1 MRLAIFGGTGRVGR
15 RLLEYAAREGHALT
29 ALARDP
35 AKLPV
40 GITIHAVRGDSTDLA
55 AVRQT
60 IEGADVVLSALGGA
74 GLADPGRAI
83 SGGMQAIVE
92 AMTELGV
99 KRVLAVGG
107 AGVLDHPDG
116 GLRSESPGF
125 PEIFRKITAEHRGT
139 WEALKVS
146 RLDWTLVCCPDIVEG
161 AVTRE
166 FRVSADLLPPGGNQI
181 SVEDVADFML
191 RQAGRATF
199 SRRRVGVA
207 Y

>member
-15 RLLEYAAREGHALT
+15 RLLEYAAREDHVLQALV
-29 ALARDP
+29 RDP
-35 AKLPV
+35 AKLPS
-40 GITIHAVRGDSTDLA
+40 GTTIHAVRGDATDLA

-60 IEGADVVLSALGGA
+60 IEGADIVLSALGGA
-74 GLADPGRAI
+74 GLTDPGKAI
-83 SGGMQAIVE
+83 SGGMQAIVA

-99 KRVLAVGG
+99 KRVLAVAG

-116 GLRSESPGF
+116 GLRGESPGF
-125 PEIFRKITAEHRGT
+125 PEVFRRITAEHRAT
-139 WEALKVS
+139 WEALRTS

-161 AVTRE
+161 AVTRDY
-166 FRVSADLLPPGGNQI
+166 RVSADLLPPGGERI

-199 SRRRVGVA
+199 SRRRVGLA